1 MRPQVSGARIAR
13 RATKAY
19 WWIHRAERNAASR
32 DASVVENARDLCDRT
47 LAHEAAEGFL
57 HQLALDQI
65 IETVAP

>member
-1 MRPQVSGARIAR
+1 M
-13 RATKAY
+13 Y
-19 WWIHRAERNAASR
+19 RAERNAASR